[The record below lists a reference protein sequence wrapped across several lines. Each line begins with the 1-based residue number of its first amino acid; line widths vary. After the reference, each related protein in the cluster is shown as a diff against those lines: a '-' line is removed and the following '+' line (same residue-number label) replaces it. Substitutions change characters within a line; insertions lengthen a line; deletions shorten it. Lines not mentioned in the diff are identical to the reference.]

1 MDRKQPTSLEP
12 LEDVEVWEPDITH
25 QVQPRIGR
33 AMPGRRTTVSVPGA
47 IAGAFLVCALA
58 FGSSLGAATGQDPT
72 SADGDGPHAT
82 TDAAAADVAF
92 LGYAGDG
99 DAAKDDEAHPGADAD
114 PEAEAGS
121 EAAEPTDEA
130 SEELPAAHEPAAIGL
145 ELGLRGNDVKLA
157 WTACTVDGFVAYKI
171 IRSTNM
177 GATYPRGE
185 GDSLIGVVESASRT
199 TFVDEQAP
207 AETKLW
213 YAVFGLARDGDKT
226 YVACASDDR
235 GLITPAKPEPTPTET
250 DKPAETAAPEVPAL
264 GLTLAIKEGHVYLDW
279 STCKAEGAEA
289 YKVVRSKDST
299 VRWPL
304 GENDTLIAAVG
315 MDGKTAAWDESAP
328 KGKRLWYRVFC
339 VRHAGEGYK
348 VLTSSK
354 TKSIE
359 TPAGEPAPEVI
370 ALSLEVDSVEGNAV
384 LHWEA
389 CEVDGFS
396 HYRIVRKAYEG
407 TTVVKEIE
415 AAGVTTWTDE
425 TVEVGETYK
434 YTVQCKGH
442 VGDTWPLLGTS
453 DAVAVTI
460 E

>member
-1 MDRKQPTSLEP
+1 MDRKQPTGLEP
-12 LEDVEVWEPDITH
+12 VEDVEVWEPDITH
-25 QVQPRIGR
+25 EVQPRIGG
-33 AMPGRRTTVSVPGA
+33 AMPGRRTAVSVPGA
-47 IAGAFLVCALA
+47 IAGALLVCALA
-58 FGSSLGAATGQDPT
+58 FGSSLGAGSGQDAT
-72 SADGDGPHAT
+72 SAEGDGPAAT
-82 TDAAAADVAF
+82 DQAAPDVAA
-92 LGYAGDG
+92 LGGAGDG
-99 DAAKDDEAHPGADAD
+99 DAAKDDETRPDQDTDPKTEPGSEETDPTDEPTDD
-114 PEAEAGS
+114 PEA
-121 EAAEPTDEA
+121 DRD
-130 SEELPAAHEPAAIGL
+130 PAPITL

-157 WTACTVDGFVAYKI
+157 WTACAVDGFVAYKI

-185 GDSLIGVVESASRT
+185 GDSLIGVVESASKT
-199 TFVDEQAP
+199 TFVDEKAP

-213 YAVFGLARDGDKT
+213 YAVFGLAKDGDRT

-235 GLITPAKPEPTPTET
+235 GLITPAKPEPTPVET

-264 GLTLAIKEGHVYLDW
+264 GLTLAIKEGHVYVDW
-279 STCKAEGAEA
+279 TTCKAAGAEA

-304 GENDTLIAAVG
+304 GENDTLVGAVG

-370 ALSLEVDSVEGNAV
+370 ALSLEVDSVEGHAV

-415 AAGVTTWTDE
+415 DAGVTTWTDE
-425 TVEVGETYK
+425 TVVVGETYK

-453 DAVAVTI
+453 DPVAVTI

>member
-1 MDRKQPTSLEP
+1 
-12 LEDVEVWEPDITH
+12 V
-25 QVQPRIGR
+25 
-33 AMPGRRTTVSVPGA
+33 
-47 IAGAFLVCALA
+47 
-58 FGSSLGAATGQDPT
+58 
-72 SADGDGPHAT
+72 
-82 TDAAAADVAF
+82 TDQAAADDVAV
-92 LGYAGDG
+92 LGEGGDG
-99 DAAKDDEAHPGADAD
+99 DAAKDDTANPGG
-114 PEAEAGS
+114 EAEPESEDAEATDAAPTET
-121 EAAEPTDEA
+121 EAARETQ
-130 SEELPAAHEPAAIGL
+130 AIRL

-157 WTACTVDGFVAYKI
+157 WTACKVDGFVAYKI

-185 GDSLIGVVESASRT
+185 GDSLIGVVESASST
-199 TFVDEQAP
+199 TFVDERAP

-213 YAVFGLARDGDKT
+213 YAVFGLARDGDDT
-226 YVACASDDR
+226 YVACASDDK
-235 GLITPAKPEPTPTET
+235 GLITPPKPEPTE
-250 DKPAETAAPEVPAL
+250 KPVETAAPEVPAMAL
-264 GLTLAIKEGHVYLDW
+264 SLAIKEGHVYLDW
-279 STCKAEGAEA
+279 STCKAEGAEV

-315 MDGKTAAWDESAP
+315 MDGKTAAWDEGAP

-339 VRHAGEGYK
+339 LRHAGEGYK
-348 VLTSSK
+348 VLTSSP

-359 TPAGEPAPEVI
+359 TPAGEPAPEIVSI
-370 ALSLEVDSVEGNAV
+370 GLEVDSVEGHAV

-389 CEVDGFS
+389 CSMDGFS

-415 AAGVTTWTDE
+415 DAGVTTWTDE
-425 TVEVGETYK
+425 TVVVGETYK

-453 DAVAVTI
+453 AAVAVTI